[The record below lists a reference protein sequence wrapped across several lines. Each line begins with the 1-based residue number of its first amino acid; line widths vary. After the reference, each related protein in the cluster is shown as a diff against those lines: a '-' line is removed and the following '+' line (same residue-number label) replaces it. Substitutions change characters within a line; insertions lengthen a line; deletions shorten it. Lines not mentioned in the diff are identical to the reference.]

1 MYTPAARA
9 ETLTGPPASARIGDV
24 PPDRTSATWI
34 LRFPVSFVAG
44 WSYVIFVLIPALDR
58 PATPNAFVLTITL
71 VGLGVIL
78 VTELL
83 ISPLARVRGRPKRV
97 PVHAAA
103 AVMLIGLAAY
113 AISSMLGYSTY
124 LTQVATGH
132 FAALASVFSPF
143 TPWALI
149 GGVFM
154 IACARHGDLSRKW
167 LLIWLAS
174 AVAFHVTI
182 SLFVTAITAPSFLF
196 ASSLGVGLIV
206 SRILKPRWLPIG
218 LLVAT
223 LAWPFF
229 WHLRNETRLESG
241 LSRAQVVGEAPQE
254 RLKFD
259 SSLALAEHVKLP
271 NGSVPSVLDL
281 LRFGLIPRVFDT
293 GRGYLSTS
301 QVFNRAVGG
310 AAQSAQSF
318 TLFGDLFVVGGWS
331 LLIVDLVAVSV
342 VTGVL
347 FRRREPL
354 GLVVGV
360 LVVNGFVSLTATF
373 PDSVPTFLQDLLSLV
388 GAVIFILAWVDVS
401 TWWARPQTFT
411 AAATKYER
419 EITTSPR
426 ARSRGSLAR
435 P

>member
-1 MYTPAARA
+1 
-9 ETLTGPPASARIGDV
+9 V
-24 PPDRTSATWI
+24 PPDRRSATWI

-44 WSYVIFVLIPALDR
+44 WSYVIFALIPALDR
-58 PATPNAFVLTITL
+58 PGPPNAFVLTITL

-83 ISPLARVRGRPKRV
+83 ISPLARMRGRAKRV
-97 PVHAAA
+97 PVHAAV
-103 AVMLIGLAAY
+103 AVMVIGLAAY

-149 GGVFM
+149 GGVLLIF
-154 IACARHGDLSRKW
+154 CAQHGDLSRRW
-167 LLIWLAS
+167 LLIWLVS

-182 SLFVTAITAPSFLF
+182 SIFVTAITAPSFLF

-206 SRILKPRWLPIG
+206 SRIMKPRWLPIG
-218 LLVAT
+218 LLIAT
-223 LAWPFF
+223 LAWPFL
-229 WHLRNETRLESG
+229 WNLRNETRLESG
-241 LSRAQVVGEAPQE
+241 LSRAQVVGETPQE

-271 NGSVPSVLDL
+271 SGAVPSVVDL
-281 LRFGLIPRVFDT
+281 LRFGLIPRVLDS

-310 AAQSAQSF
+310 AATSAQSF

-331 LLIVDLVAVSV
+331 LLVVYLVVVSV

-347 FRRREPL
+347 FRRREPIA
-354 GLVVGV
+354 LVAGV
-360 LVVNGFVSLTATF
+360 LVVNSFVSLSATF

-388 GAVIFILAWVDVS
+388 GAVVFILVWVDVS
-401 TWWARPQTFT
+401 TWWTRPQFVSGVS
-411 AAATKYER
+411 AGYER
-419 EITTSPR
+419 QIAPVSDR
-426 ARSRGSLAR
+426 
-435 P
+435 